1 MTEPHNRGTGKG
13 WWLAIGVVLVAG
25 AAWIGIPPGPASTE
39 GQDWNLVLDEA
50 PGTIMQAE
58 RHQAE
63 STPAVEAASEADEAT
78 AEGLSAEQ
86 LAEPDADQ
94 TDADRAQADAAAN
107 AVNTGNSIIVPK

>member
-1 MTEPHNRGTGKG
+1 MTEPHSRGKGKG
-13 WWLAIGVVLVAG
+13 WWLVIGLVVVAG
-25 AAWIGIPPGPASTE
+25 AAWVGNQAGPAS
-39 GQDWNLVLDEA
+39 DEA
-50 PGTIMQAE
+50 AGTIMQAQ